1 MPMTHRE
8 RVLAAINH
16 KQPDRVPID
25 LGGTLFTTVTEAA
38 HDHLRAYLGLP
49 ADAVA
54 VPTSRR
60 SSTVFPDEAI
70 LRRLD
75 IDLRPIAVGGPDG
88 RPDRVVSEGAFVDEW
103 GVTWT
108 RVPGSHYINT
118 DGPFCHVEEPTLQDL
133 EKIPWPDPADPGRY
147 RGLRER
153 AKQLSETTDY
163 AVALTIG
170 PGPVHLSQFMRGYGA
185 WLEDIL
191 LQQAFFEG
199 LLERITEIFAG
210 FIDRALAETSEY
222 VDLVAYG
229 DDIGTQKGPLLR
241 PALYRQLIKPRH
253 RRLAE
258 AVKKYHK
265 PILYHSCGSVYAFI
279 PDLID
284 LGIEILNPIQVRA
297 AEMDTKRLKREFGR
311 DLCFW
316 GGIDIQQVLPFGTPQ
331 QVREEVKHRIDDLGN
346 GGGYVVC
353 PSHNLQPE
361 VPPQNVVAMY
371 EAALEYGR

>member
-1 MPMTHRE
+1 MPLTHRE

-16 KQPDRVPID
+16 QQPDRVPVD
-25 LGGTLFTTVTEAA
+25 LGGAFFSTMTAAA
-38 HDHLRAYLGLP
+38 HERLRAYLGLP
-49 ADAVA
+49 AGAPTPVA
-54 VPTSRR
+54 RR

-75 IDLRPIAVGGPDG
+75 IDVRPVALGNPDG
-88 RPDRVVSEGAFVDEW
+88 RPDRVVSEDAFVDEW
-103 GVTWT
+103 SVTWT
-108 RVPGSHYINT
+108 KAPGGHYLYT
-118 DGPFCHVEEPTLQDL
+118 DGPFYHVEEPTLQDL
-133 EKIPWPDPADPGRY
+133 EKIVWPDPADAGRY

-153 AKQLSETTDY
+153 ARQLAETTDY
-163 AVALTIG
+163 AIVLNIA
-170 PGPVHLSQFMRGYGA
+170 PGPIHLSQFMRGYGA

-191 LQQAFFEG
+191 LHQVFFEG
-199 LLERITEIFAG
+199 LIDRITEIQAEI
-210 FIDRALAETSEY
+210 IDRVLAETSEY
-222 VDLVAYG
+222 IDMVAYG
-229 DDIGTQKGPLLR
+229 DDLGMQKGPLIR

-253 RRLAE
+253 KRLAE

-284 LGIEILNPIQVRA
+284 LGIEILNPIQVGA
-297 AEMDTKRLKREFGR
+297 TEMDTKRLKREFGR

-316 GGIDIQQVLPFGTPQ
+316 GGIDVQQVLPFGTPQ

-346 GGGYVVC
+346 GGGYVVS

-371 EAALEYGR
+371 EAALEYGS